1 MEEKLKLKEN
11 ASMSTLII
19 VENGKVKES
28 NNCFV
33 TVKETIVTLMKNVI
47 AKNTSHNTVFKNYRK
62 VTFNIASE
70 ASYIYISSGQNQS
83 HKKCQK
89 WSILVTFWK
98 PKVCFPTDT
107 ALPDRSF

>member
-33 TVKETIVTLMKNVI
+33 IVKETIVTLMKNVI
-47 AKNTSHNTVFKNYRK
+47 AENTLTVF
-62 VTFNIASE
+62 
-70 ASYIYISSGQNQS
+70 NQS
-83 HKKCQK
+83 IHKT
-89 WSILVTFWK
+89 II
-98 PKVCFPTDT
+98 
-107 ALPDRSF
+107 

>member
-83 HKKCQK
+83 HKKMTK
-89 WSILVTFWK
+89 MVNFGDFLK
-98 PKVCFPTDT
+98 
-107 ALPDRSF
+107 A